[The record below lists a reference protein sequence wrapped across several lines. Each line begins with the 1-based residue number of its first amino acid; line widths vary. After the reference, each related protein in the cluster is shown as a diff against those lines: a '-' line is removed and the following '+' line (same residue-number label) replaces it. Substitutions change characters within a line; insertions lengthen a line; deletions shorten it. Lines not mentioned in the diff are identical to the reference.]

1 MNFSRIIIICVLI
14 ALAGAAN
21 GVMDNL
27 SFHFT
32 QQRFITE
39 SSQFWNPEFS
49 WRNKYAEVSP
59 GELAQPLR
67 PRFTGSTTVF
77 SFLTDGWHLM
87 KFLYQGFL
95 RTAVVIL
102 ASWAFALA
110 WKRVYKIAFW
120 FGVWIALAGIQAVG
134 FHFTYSIIF

>member
-1 MNFSRIIIICVLI
+1 MNFSRIIIICGLI

-21 GVMDNL
+21 GVMDTL
-27 SFHFT
+27 SFHFPA
-32 QQRFITE
+32 QRIIPQH
-39 SSQFWNPEFS
+39 SQFWNPEFS

-59 GELAQPLR
+59 GELAQPLM

-87 KFLYQGFL
+87 KFLYQGL
-95 RTAVVIL
+95 IRGAIVVM

-110 WKRVYKIAFW
+110 WRRIYRIAFW
-120 FGVWIALAGIQAVG
+120 CGVWISLAGIQAAG
-134 FHFTYSIIF
+134 FHFTYSFIF